1 MTTLIQRQDEAIQLM
16 SQPRSSEKR
25 AAKHRGSILRQYK
38 ANAVKLGYT
47 TEQAEQQV
55 RDVRDMYNLENH
67 AE

>member
-25 AAKHRGSILRQYK
+25 AAKHRSAVLRQYRK
-38 ANAVKLGYT
+38 HAAKLGYT
-47 TEQAEQQV
+47 PEQVDQQV